1 MQANS
6 TPVYS
11 TQQGPHPDLERQV
24 RRALSS
30 TWQRPF
36 AEHSRRAFDNSM
48 AWRARYSHCPLILD
62 SGCGVGRSTRQLA
75 EAFPESVVM
84 GVDRS
89 DDRLN
94 REHGVLPDNA
104 LLVRADLVDFW
115 RLMRLAEVS
124 VSQHYLLYPNPYPKA
139 SQLKY
144 RWQGHPVLPDLLS
157 LGGRLEM
164 RTNWDIY
171 AHEFALAVQWAKGI
185 DCRAEPFEPGHH
197 YLTHFERKYSQS
209 GHALWRVVAA
219 LSE

>member
-1 MQANS
+1 MQAKS

-11 TQQGPHPDLERQV
+11 NQKGPHPDLERQV

-30 TWQRPF
+30 AWQRPF
-36 AEHSRRAFDNSM
+36 SEHARRAFDESM
-48 AWRARYSHCPLILD
+48 KWRARYSHCPLILD
-62 SGCGVGRSTRQLA
+62 SGCGVGLSTRQLA
-75 EAFPESVVM
+75 EAFPESVVI

-89 DDRLN
+89 ADRLS
-94 REHGVLPDNA
+94 REHGRLPDNA

-115 RLMRLAEVS
+115 RLVRQEKVS

-144 RWQGHPVLPDLLS
+144 RWQGHPVLPDLLA

-171 AHEFALAVQWAKGI
+171 AQEFALAVGWARREVY
-185 DCRAEPFEPGHH
+185 RAEPFDPGNH

-209 GHALWRVVAA
+209 GHDLWRVVAE